1 MSVRRK
7 GTQHALPTPAQH
19 SLMGQ
24 EHANA
29 PVACSAQERSA
40 WRARVCQQVYLCA
53 GRSFAALVTVGAQ
66 NMLLFVGSFGALS
79 TLLYAT
85 PTTPLLFASLCAHV
99 ASSRLAPT
107 CPFV

>member
-1 MSVRRK
+1 MPQSRV
-7 GTQHALPTPAQH
+7 P
-19 SLMGQ
+19 
-24 EHANA
+24 
-29 PVACSAQERSA
+29 AQERSA

-85 PTTPLLFASLCAHV
+85 PTTPLLV
-99 ASSRLAPT
+99 ASPEPSVAP
-107 CPFV
+107 VA